1 MIFEENQKKANKLAK
16 EYCYEILKS
25 VSELAPLKGEDIE
38 KAFVAG
44 YASGMVDTVTPEELK
59 AEADKLAAAMTEKAD
74 KLLEEMANAMAKIA
88 LVDEE
93 NLDA

>member
-1 MIFEENQKKANKLAK
+1 MIFEENQKKAEKLAK

-25 VSELAPLKGEDIE
+25 VSEMAPLKGEDIE
-38 KAFVAG
+38 KAFIAG
-44 YASGMVDTVTPEELK
+44 YAAGMVDSVSVDELK
-59 AEADKLAAAMTEKAD
+59 AEADKLAAAMTERAD

>member
-1 MIFEENQKKANKLAK
+1 MIFEENQKKAEKIAK

-38 KAFVAG
+38 KAFIAG
-44 YASGMVDTVTPEELK
+44 YAAGMVDNVTPEELK

>member
-1 MIFEENQKKANKLAK
+1 M
-16 EYCYEILKS
+16 
-25 VSELAPLKGEDIE
+25 APLKGEDIE
-38 KAFVAG
+38 KAFTAG
-44 YASGMVDTVTPEELK
+44 YAAGMVDNVSVDELK
-59 AEADKLAAAMTEKAD
+59 AEADKLAAAMTERAD